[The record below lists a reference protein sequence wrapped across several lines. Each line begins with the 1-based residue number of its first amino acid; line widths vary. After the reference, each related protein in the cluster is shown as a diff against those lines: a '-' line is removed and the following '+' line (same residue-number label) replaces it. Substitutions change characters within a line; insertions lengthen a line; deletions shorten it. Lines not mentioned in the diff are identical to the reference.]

1 MIYCA
6 TMLASM
12 TSGVF
17 LMAIPFYRATFTI
30 PADQAKI
37 LSNVAKRLGASQSVV
52 VSVLLEKFLP
62 QLSVGLTGD
71 PDQLAQGR
79 RNRGPSGDMVRE
91 LIDRALDDSS
101 RIQHDL
107 ML

>member
-1 MIYCA
+1 MIYCVIVLC
-6 TMLASM
+6 TM

-37 LSNVAKRLGASQSVV
+37 LSNISKRLGASQSVV
-52 VSVLLEKFLP
+52 ISVLLEKFLP
-62 QLSVGLTGD
+62 ELSLGLTGD
-71 PDQLAQGR
+71 PDQLVQGR
-79 RNRGPSGDMVRE
+79 RNRGPSATHVRQ
-91 LIDRALDDSS
+91 LIDRALDDSG